1 VAQLGAR
8 LDGIEEV
15 VGSNPIGSTITL
27 LIGVGADLRY
37 LLPNLNFPEISSLG
51 C

>member
-1 VAQLGAR
+1 
-8 LDGIEEV
+8 
-15 VGSNPIGSTITL
+15 
-27 LIGVGADLRY
+27 LRY

>member
-27 LIGVGADLRY
+27 LIGVRADFCY
-37 LLPNLNFPEISSLG
+37 LLPNLNFP
-51 C
+51 